1 MLTSMFYLVIG
12 LVFVIKG
19 ADFLVNGAS
28 TIARSFRISEFV
40 IGLTIVSFGTSLPEL
55 IIALVSGENGKPD
68 MIVGNVIGS
77 NIANILLVLGV
88 AAIIRALPATSDTVW
103 REIPF
108 TLVAS
113 IVAVLLLNNIGI
125 GSGETLALD
134 KRDGIILLIL
144 FLVFMGYAANIIRQ
158 QNKTD
163 LGWLEIPEGHSKLR
177 SCLEI
182 VAGIV
187 GLYFGGDM
195 AVMKGAVPIAEAW
208 GLTDAMI
215 GLTIIAIG
223 TSLPEL
229 ATSAVAAYK
238 NNVDIAVGNV
248 VGSNIFNIFIVLGIS
263 SVVKPIPFDT
273 VLNTDLYIMLCATI
287 LLFVFMFIGHPKRT
301 IQRHEGVIFVCLY
314 GAYLTYIIQR

>member
-1 MLTSMFYLVIG
+1 VLTSMFYLVIG

-68 MIVGNVIGS
+68 MIVGNVVGS

-88 AAIIRALPATSDTVW
+88 AAIIRALPATNNTVW

-125 GSGETLALD
+125 GSGEALALD

-187 GLYFGGDM
+187 GLYFGGEM
-195 AVMKGAVPIAEAW
+195 SVMKGAVPIAEAW
-208 GLTDAMI
+208 GLSDAMI

-301 IQRHEGVIFVCLY
+301 IKRHEGVIFVCLY